1 MLFHSIQNQDST
13 FLKLKKA
20 KICSMIVVRAN
31 SSEKITH
38 SFDSSL
44 IIELILLMVGLHVI
58 SFFWKWLQQLIF
70 VLP

>member
-1 MLFHSIQNQDST
+1 M
-13 FLKLKKA
+13 
-20 KICSMIVVRAN
+20 SMIVVRAN